1 MEWDRLH
8 LGLTLGGALMLAGC
22 GFADIRSPVPEFMR
36 AKAADP
42 PPLETPPN
50 VKHLLSEKLDAV
62 FTATSHPAHVR
73 VSQPLHDPR
82 GGLSWTACVRAEVTA
97 VTGKPLGTQTY
108 RIFIAEGVIFDRRHV
123 EGDDTCATENYE
135 PV

>member
-1 MEWDRLH
+1 MEWDRVH
-8 LGLTLGGALMLAGC
+8 LVLTLVLAGC

-36 AKAADP
+36 AKAAEP
-42 PPLETPPN
+42 PPLEAPPN
-50 VKHLLSEKLDAV
+50 VKQLLSEKLDAV
-62 FTATSHPAHVR
+62 FTATSYPAHVR

-108 RIFIAEGVIFDRRHV
+108 RIFIAEGVISDRRRV
-123 EGDDTCATENYE
+123 EGDDTCETENYE
-135 PV
+135 PI

>member
-50 VKHLLSEKLDAV
+50 VKQLLSEELDAV

-82 GGLSWTACVRAEVTA
+82 GGLSWTACVRQTA
-97 VTGKPLGTQTY
+97 GHPDLPHLH
-108 RIFIAEGVIFDRRHV
+108 RRRR
-123 EGDDTCATENYE
+123 DLR
-135 PV
+135 PPPRRR

>member
-8 LGLTLGGALMLAGC
+8 LALTLGGALMLAGC

-50 VKHLLSEKLDAV
+50 VKQLLSEKLDAV

-73 VSQPLHDPR
+73 AGQMGVDDRPHPPGRRRTVDLPLDLQR
-82 GGLSWTACVRAEVTA
+82 CVLA
-97 VTGKPLGTQTY
+97 G
-108 RIFIAEGVIFDRRHV
+108 
-123 EGDDTCATENYE
+123 
-135 PV
+135 